1 MSKLKIHAVLAL
13 IHTQTHTRTLPP
25 WIPLTSSHP
34 HMVTVERKLLHQ
46 CKQKQ
51 EKPCLALLLLIK
63 SNWYDSSVLIFSL
76 VLTFMYSHWHEQT
89 LTRPDPLLHDSFK
102 PNWYIYTVDIYI
114 YICSFINKNE
124 IKCNTLL
131 DFRRAEWSQN
141 SGFDKHIQVLSKSA
155 WFKCS
160 LSIFYFS
167 GIRFAAEQ
175 YVWGDLT
182 FSVFPCVFPAPAA
195 LIGRKKSITSS
206 RQHHFLSHWSPCL
219 LATGGR
225 ALQSPVIIS
234 HHKQEEEKSICR
246 LH

>member
-1 MSKLKIHAVLAL
+1 MTAVFWYSALCLPLCIPIDMNRHLQGPTLSCMIHLSQ
-13 IHTQTHTRTLPP
+13 I
-25 WIPLTSSHP
+25 
-34 HMVTVERKLLHQ
+34 
-46 CKQKQ
+46 
-51 EKPCLALLLLIK
+51 
-63 SNWYDSSVLIFSL
+63 
-76 VLTFMYSHWHEQT
+76 
-89 LTRPDPLLHDSFK
+89 
-102 PNWYIYTVDIYI
+102 DIYI
-114 YICSFINKNE
+114 YRYLSICSFVNKNE

-131 DFRRAEWSQN
+131 YFIRAEWSQN

-182 FSVFPCVFPAPAA
+182 FSVFPCVSPAPAA